1 MIHFVSTLF
10 LVVSAFA
17 VEPNIQDFKSQV
29 YHGDGKHPQLWAIEV
44 SPPVEHHFNL
54 EAPRTAKFEKST
66 FEAVQESPEKIL
78 FQLEGQSLHSGV
90 MVEVSAFVC
99 DSKKTYCLK
108 KKMNVLLDEKN
119 SKVISE
125 KFSNLKL
132 TKPKIPSVKT
142 NQTELFID
150 NDIVKAIAESKKS
163 KKPLLIDFY
172 GIWCPPCNLYDET
185 VFNTPAFAKVAKNFV
200 LLKLDVDDEKSFEL
214 KSKFKIGGYPTLL
227 IAKLNEKDSLEEIER
242 VVGYLPLQEFNQK
255 LTKAYQHRNDSQE
268 LRWKDRLEEFLSIQL
283 EQKNYNEVIQL
294 TETAKDAKVLIYR
307 WIAENKKNVNFLK
320 DPKNLTLVENSIK
333 EIANN
338 IESKSSDTLVQT
350 IDFLNDEFWLKQDQ
364 YFKIANSFIDQL
376 LKRIDPKTKFVKGTE
391 LTAADLDSIRMD
403 LAETI
408 NNEKL
413 VIDLRKK
420 VIGSYEKLISF
431 FDSHGS
437 KDLRSMNLEYGFLL
451 WKDGRIEEAKKL
463 YDHFIKKYPAEF
475 TFYFAATKMYLGIKD
490 YTKAREY
497 AEKAL
502 NFSYGDNRI
511 RSMERLITV
520 MVEQGEKKEALMRG
534 NEFLKNLKIP
544 EGLNV
549 RTTRYVES
557 LKKLLAKIEKENE
570 GKK

>member
-1 MIHFVSTLF
+1 MSTINYEIITFKAISEFTKELCENFSSKEKNHSLKLYEHLLNKTTLSHDKAIKKHIDAFREFCISNRDAISNKNSSLLVNNKVIYSSRVYIDFSSIFKEADKESTNIIWKHLLTISALVDPAGKAKEILKNNADSKEANF
-10 LVVSAFA
+10 LSDIINK
-17 VEPNIQDFKSQV
+17 VESNVNPNSN
-29 YHGDGKHPQLWAIEV
+29 P
-44 SPPVEHHFNL
+44 L
-54 EAPRTAKFEKST
+54 EAIS
-66 FEAVQESPEKIL
+66 SIM
-78 FQLEGQSLHSGV
+78 SSGV
-90 MVEVSAFVC
+90 FNELITGMNSGIQNGDLDLGKLMGTVQTMCSSLSADINGN
-99 DSKKTYCLK
+99 DSNSSGSSNNENP
-108 KKMNVLLDEKN
+108 MNMLTSLMSTMNTNNKDGGGGMPDLSNITNLLGPMLTTLNNN
-119 SKVISE
+119 STSG
-125 KFSNLKL
+125 N
-132 TKPKIPSVKT
+132 
-142 NQTELFID
+142 ID
-150 NDIVKAIAESKKS
+150 N
-163 KKPLLIDFY
+163 
-172 GIWCPPCNLYDET
+172 
-185 VFNTPAFAKVAKNFV
+185 
-200 LLKLDVDDEKSFEL
+200 
-214 KSKFKIGGYPTLL
+214 
-227 IAKLNEKDSLEEIER
+227 
-242 VVGYLPLQEFNQK
+242 
-255 LTKAYQHRNDSQE
+255 
-268 LRWKDRLEEFLSIQL
+268 
-283 EQKNYNEVIQL
+283 
-294 TETAKDAKVLIYR
+294 
-307 WIAENKKNVNFLK
+307 NKKLK

-338 IESKSSDTLVQT
+338 IESKSSDTLIQT

-364 YFKIANSFIDQL
+364 YFKMANSFIDQL

-497 AEKAL
+497 GEKAL

-549 RTTRYVES
+549 RTTRYAES
-557 LKKLLAKIEKENE
+557 LKKLLVKTEQE